1 MKISSSEEY
10 GLRCILQLA
19 RQPEQALSLAEISRL
34 EGLSAAY
41 AGKLLAQLRDKG
53 LVEAVRGRGGGY
65 VLSRSPERIN
75 VQEVLSAFGDKLFE
89 SNFCEEHQGV
99 GETCVHAGS
108 MCNIRSL
115 WGVLDGMLSAV
126 LSRTSLAD
134 LLCFGRVQERFEGPR
149 QMILARE
156 DPPPTIR

>member
-1 MKISSSEEY
+1 VKITSSEEY

-19 RQPEQALSLAEISRL
+19 RQPKEALSLGEISRL

-41 AGKLLAQLRDKG
+41 AGKLLAQLRDRG

-65 VLSRSPERIN
+65 VLARTAEEIT
-75 VQEVLSAFGDKLFE
+75 VQEVLAAFGDKLFE

-99 GETCVHAGS
+99 GDSCVHAGT

-126 LSRTSLAD
+126 LSSTTLAD

-149 QMILARE
+149 QMILASE
-156 DPPPTIR
+156 DAPPSIN

>member
-1 MKISSSEEY
+1 MKITSSEEY

-19 RQPEQALSLAEISRL
+19 RQPKESLSLAEISRL
-34 EGLSAAY
+34 EGLSTAY
-41 AGKLLAQLRDKG
+41 AGKLLAQLRNCG

-65 VLSRSPERIN
+65 MLTRPPDEIN
-75 VQEVLSAFGDKLFE
+75 VQEVLFAFGDKLFE

-99 GETCVHAGS
+99 GESCVHAGS

-126 LSRTSLAD
+126 LSRTTLAD
-134 LLCFGRVQERFEGPR
+134 LLCYGRVQERFEGPR
-149 QMILARE
+149 QMILANE
-156 DPPPTIR
+156 ETPPSIN